1 MATIR
6 LTNYQQKM
14 AQRYDRNVRARE
26 FCAGNL
32 VLCRVVRSTK
42 DSNAGKLASNWEG
55 SYRVTAIAGVGAY
68 YLEDMEEKPLPRPW
82 NVQNL
87 KRYYH

>member
-1 MATIR
+1 MATIW

-42 DSNAGKLASNWEG
+42 DSNAGKLASN
-55 SYRVTAIAGVGAY
+55 
-68 YLEDMEEKPLPRPW
+68 
-82 NVQNL
+82 
-87 KRYYH
+87 